1 MVSPGA
7 LALGASPICPETA
20 SLGVVPGLLEGG
32 SHRYALPSLTAVKA
46 DQGPCV
52 YFCWSSRLPVGG
64 ACRQGDRLPGAGEG
78 HLTSHLLVFALMDKW
93 PGMGIRLALLI
104 ESDQAWGRKREA
116 HACDLSHPAGL
127 MDTDQLIPTERSVP
141 LQPLDVAGPLWVHPH
156 DLMAI
161 KRPSSQGQMAT
172 SPTVGSRRPGS
183 PRQNGFWPL
192 SAK

>member
-1 MVSPGA
+1 MSPGA

-104 ESDQAWGRKREA
+104 ESDQAWGRKWEA

-127 MDTDQLIPTERSVP
+127 MDTDQLISTERSVP
-141 LQPLDVAGPLWVHPH
+141 LQPLDVAGPLWVHSH

-161 KRPSSQGQMAT
+161 KRPS
-172 SPTVGSRRPGS
+172 
-183 PRQNGFWPL
+183 
-192 SAK
+192 